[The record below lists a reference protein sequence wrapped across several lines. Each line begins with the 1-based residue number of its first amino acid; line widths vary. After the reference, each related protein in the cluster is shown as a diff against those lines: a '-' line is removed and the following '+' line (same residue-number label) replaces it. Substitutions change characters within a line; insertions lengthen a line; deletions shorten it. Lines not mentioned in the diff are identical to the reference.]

1 MARQNGATNLT
12 ETIDTLGDLNAQI
25 AELQTKVKA
34 IKDSLGDLKPGA
46 YEGQLFRLTL
56 SHSIRE
62 TLDMDAVREKLSP
75 QFITAHTR
83 QTEVRTFKLG
93 ARTGK
98 NLAG

>member
-1 MARQNGATNLT
+1 MTKTNLSK
-12 ETIDTLGDLNAQI
+12 TIDTLGELNAQI
-25 AELQTKVKA
+25 AELQTQAKA

-46 YEGQLFRLTL
+46 YEGELFRLTL
-56 SHSIRE
+56 SQSIRE

>member
-1 MARQNGATNLT
+1 MTKTSTTNLSK
-12 ETIDTLGDLNAQI
+12 TIDTLGELNAQI
-25 AELQTKVKA
+25 AELQTKAKA

-46 YEGQLFRLTL
+46 YEGDLFRLTL
-56 SHSIRE
+56 SQSIRE

-98 NLAG
+98 NLA

>member
-1 MARQNGATNLT
+1 MTKTNLSK
-12 ETIDTLGDLNAQI
+12 TIDTLGELNAQI
-25 AELQTKVKA
+25 AELQTQAKA

-46 YEGQLFRLTL
+46 YVGELFRLTL